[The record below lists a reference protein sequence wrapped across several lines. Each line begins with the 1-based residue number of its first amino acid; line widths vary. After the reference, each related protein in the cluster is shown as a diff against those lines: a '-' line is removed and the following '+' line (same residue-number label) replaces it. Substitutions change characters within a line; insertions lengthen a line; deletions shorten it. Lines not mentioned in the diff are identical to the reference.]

1 MIEWIYLHI
10 DCKKSQKWRRV
21 QMTTMA
27 PKIQGKKKV
36 YSIECPCSRKVILS
50 RFQLSMFVQPQDRT
64 AHEFWGAGA
73 GGCWR
78 REEHRWWANFVRHH
92 HHLKATRVLRQNLTF
107 AIIGFRQLIHCNISF
122 DFLSFF
128 FSKYYIIYHGWSLQ
142 FLAYHLFSFGKT
154 CSDWICLECC
164 LSRCYICR
172 YQR

>member
-1 MIEWIYLHI
+1 
-10 DCKKSQKWRRV
+10 
-21 QMTTMA
+21 MTTMA

-128 FSKYYIIYHGWSLQ
+128 FLQILHNLPWLIVTVSRLPPFLLRENLFRLNMPWMLSLKVLHLSVSKVTFDETSINFINYSTTW
-142 FLAYHLFSFGKT
+142 
-154 CSDWICLECC
+154 
-164 LSRCYICR
+164 
-172 YQR
+172 